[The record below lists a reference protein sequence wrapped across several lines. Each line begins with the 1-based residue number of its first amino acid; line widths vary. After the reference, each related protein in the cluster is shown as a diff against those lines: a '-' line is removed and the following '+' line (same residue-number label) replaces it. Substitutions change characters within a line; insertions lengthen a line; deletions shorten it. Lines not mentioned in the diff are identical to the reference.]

1 MQWVEDG
8 RLIVEFVPAP
18 HRRSLSVVV
27 RYLVGTPAAQARRA
41 AAVMDGDQSVGIPV
55 VVLLETA
62 HVLRTQYGVSRA
74 DVLDTLIELITR
86 ENLDVLSLAKGTVV
100 ESLVRARALPGCSL
114 PDALVAATVREAD
127 AIPLHS
133 FDRELARHGIPVD
146 EP

>member
-1 MQWVEDG
+1 V
-8 RLIVEFVPAP
+8 I
-18 HRRSLSVVV
+18 SVDSSIVV

-41 AAVMDGDQSVGIPV
+41 AAVMDGDESVGIPV

-74 DVLDTLIELITR
+74 DVVAALIELTTR
-86 ENLDVLSLAKGTVV
+86 ENLDVLGLAKGTAV
-100 ESLVRARALPGCSL
+100 ESLVRARALPGSPL

-127 AIPLHS
+127 AFPLYS
-133 FDRELARHGIPVD
+133 FDRELARHGVPVV